1 MSKKS
6 SRARRARIGAGALNQ
21 LTYPKAI
28 RIQQPTDSPD
38 NLERLEM
45 ALQARAAQQAPHL
58 EPPTAADEDL
68 LRIVALAGVGLWR
81 IRQKLVRP
89 GTDEPIDGAQR
100 ALRHVQALWD
110 GLAEAGV
117 KILDHT
123 GEVLPEGRAY
133 SISVLGFQPTAG
145 ATREV
150 VLETIKPTVYY
161 RDKMVQIGE
170 VIVATPEGSES
181 GASS

>member
-6 SRARRARIGAGALNQ
+6 SRARRTRDAAASVRQ
-21 LTYPKAI
+21 LAYPKAI
-28 RIQQPTDSPD
+28 RIQQPT
-38 NLERLEM
+38 NLLNGLERLEP
-45 ALQARAAQQAPHL
+45 AIQELEARQAPQAV
-58 EPPTAADEDL
+58 PARSADEDL

-89 GTDEPIDGAQR
+89 GSDEPIDGAQK

-110 GLAEAGV
+110 GLAQAGV

-123 GEVLPEGRAY
+123 GEVLPGGGAY
-133 SISVLGFQPTAG
+133 SISIVGFQPTAG
-145 ATREV
+145 VTREV

-161 RDKMVQIGE
+161 RDRMVQMGE
-170 VIVATPEGSES
+170 VIVAKPENPES
-181 GASS
+181 GVSS